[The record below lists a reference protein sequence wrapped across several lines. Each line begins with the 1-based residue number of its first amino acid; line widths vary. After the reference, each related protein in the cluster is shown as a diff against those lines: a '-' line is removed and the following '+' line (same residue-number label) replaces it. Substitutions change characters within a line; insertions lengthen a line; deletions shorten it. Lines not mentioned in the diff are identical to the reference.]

1 MALPLLILESKSE
14 VAYPTTFAIAPIFHS
29 DEQTGFEQVTKFYSA
44 TCNNSNLTYQ
54 AGLLIFIVLLLV

>member
-14 VAYPTTFAIAPIFHS
+14 VAYPTFAIAPIFHS